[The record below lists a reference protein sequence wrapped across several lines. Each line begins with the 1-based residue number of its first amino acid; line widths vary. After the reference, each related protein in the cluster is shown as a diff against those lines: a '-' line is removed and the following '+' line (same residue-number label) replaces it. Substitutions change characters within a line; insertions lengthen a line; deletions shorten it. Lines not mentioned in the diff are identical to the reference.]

1 MKKYMMAHGITDLD
15 NYRLYELKASGV
27 RNGEAVMGFSEASK
41 ILEDGDELKP
51 PQQTLEP
58 DGDE

>member
-1 MKKYMMAHGITDLD
+1 MKEYMMAHGITDLD
-15 NYRLYELKASGV
+15 NYRLYELTVSGV

-41 ILEDGDELKP
+41 ILEDGDELEP

>member
-1 MKKYMMAHGITDLD
+1 MDRTCLK
-15 NYRLYELKASGV
+15 NRYELTVSGV
-27 RNGEAVMGFSEASK
+27 RNGEAVMGFSEANK
-41 ILEDGDELKP
+41 ILKDGDELKP

>member
-1 MKKYMMAHGITDLD
+1 MDRTCLK
-15 NYRLYELKASGV
+15 NRYELTASGV
-27 RNGEAVMGFSEASK
+27 RNGEAVMGFSEANK